1 MVQNL
6 EAILAVFKKFKK
18 FNSAERM
25 ARKSID
31 QPVASGLSG

>member
-6 EAILAVFKKFKK
+6 EAILAVFKK